1 MSEGMQDQGY
11 RTQTVSIRKKVTG
24 YVDLDGSSF
33 SIRMTDQQAMDFA
46 FSILHQAALTQPAQE
61 TMP

>member
-1 MSEGMQDQGY
+1 MSEAMQNQEF
-11 RTQTVSIRKKVTG
+11 RTQTVSIRKKVSG
-24 YVDLDGSSF
+24 YVDVEGPSF

-61 TMP
+61 KSS